1 MSNLNTDIEQDLHEA
16 AARTATAL
24 MNQMFVEQDIPA
36 IASVVDGK
44 VAVDTSLDEQVIEP
58 VLEVMDGVIDVLER
72 KGGLIPEVVVR

>member
-16 AARTATAL
+16 AASTATAL
-24 MNQMFVEQDIPA
+24 MNQMFVELDIPA

-44 VAVDTSLDEQVIEP
+44 VAVDTSLDEQVMEP

-72 KGGLIPEVVVR
+72 KGGLIPVVVVR